1 MITDESFV
9 KRVSDISE
17 NSKTTK
23 TVNLSNHLMLLNFW
37 GFLASVNDNHSSSV
51 NHCGRHYYFAYHS
64 PPYKDLDAPDQWIRD
79 TSSSYSHPYTL

>member
-23 TVNLSNHLMLLNFW
+23 TVNLSNHLMLLNF
-37 GFLASVNDNHSSSV
+37 
-51 NHCGRHYYFAYHS
+51 
-64 PPYKDLDAPDQWIRD
+64 
-79 TSSSYSHPYTL
+79 